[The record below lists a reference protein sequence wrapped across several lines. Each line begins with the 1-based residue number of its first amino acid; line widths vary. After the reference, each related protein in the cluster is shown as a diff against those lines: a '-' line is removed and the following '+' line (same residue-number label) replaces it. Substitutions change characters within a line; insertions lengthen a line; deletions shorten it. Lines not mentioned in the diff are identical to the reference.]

1 MAICRDECGLDQV
14 LEGVTLEYTL
24 KGELREL
31 ISALDV
37 GEMGTAKE
45 KMLSEIKVDRK
56 SVV

>member
-45 KMLSEIKVDRK
+45 KMLSEIKVG
-56 SVV
+56 S